1 MIMYEYILI
10 QDNSIYIVTHLPTY
24 YTHNKNIMYV
34 VSMTISIYDP
44 SNRLMGITLVAAAT
58 DKKIYILPT

>member
-1 MIMYEYILI
+1 MIMYEYILL

-34 VSMTISIYDP
+34 VSMNILINNP
-44 SNRLMGITLVAAAT
+44 ITRDIGVTHASR
-58 DKKIYILPT
+58 